1 VFESFRSARVRSRR
15 HGTCFRERGAHTQ
28 HLKGT
33 AGLKS
38 GSQPPPGAYFIAPML
53 YVYKA
58 DQVKD
63 ADGNRPT
70 AAAADL
76 DSQLFGGGVSVV
88 TQRKLLGGF
97 YGFQVLLPVGRTTGF
112 RAPRSAPIPAP
123 VSAIR

>member
-1 VFESFRSARVRSRR
+1 
-15 HGTCFRERGAHTQ
+15 
-28 HLKGT
+28 
-33 AGLKS
+33 
-38 GSQPPPGAYFIAPML
+38 ML

-112 RAPRSAPIPAP
+112 RAPRSAPIPAR
-123 VSAIR
+123 V